1 MQPGSVFA
9 GYQIERRLGR
19 GGMGSVYLAKH
30 PRLPRRTALKLLN
43 PDLFD
48 DTESR
53 TRFER
58 EADLAAGLDHP
69 NIVTVFD
76 RGVEDAQLWI
86 SMQYIDG
93 VDAASLDPNTL
104 PVPRAVQI
112 IADTAQALD
121 FAHSMGVLHRD
132 VKPANIMLSTAHTG
146 PERVYLTDF
155 GIARLRDDGGH
166 LTQTGSFTATI
177 AYASP
182 EQLTGGPLDHR
193 TDQYSLA
200 CSLYWM
206 LTGTAPFNSPHPVAV
221 IQGHL
226 QHSPPPLSSV
236 RHGLPAGVD
245 AVMARALA
253 KRPSERFGSCA
264 EFAEAVRAALSGA
277 GPVSGSHV
285 QVGSM
290 QAPMA
295 TAQGQR
301 IVGQRQVQPQGQSQ
315 PHWRTVG
322 SGPGVVGTG
331 PDQGVTG
338 LGVGGAGA
346 GGFGTGAGGLGSG
359 GAGSTGFGA
368 GAGGAVHGAGATGFR
383 GGTGAGVGGTGP
395 RAGGFG
401 TGGAGGTGSGAGA
414 AGVGFG
420 AGATGFGAGGAGA
433 GTGPGAFGSDDGMRP
448 ALDPRIGGRYAYS
461 PSTGQVSAAA
471 GGMAPMRPVAA
482 VGPRSHRKLI
492 IGLSAAVLA
501 VVAVIVALVVV
512 NKPDDAGVAAAGAI
526 SAEFPSMVPGTS
538 PGSGVAGA
546 DCTSYDAARDKEL
559 WEGQSSTGPDF
570 GAWSAAWGCQGTDG
584 PIETSYYLV
593 EYSTADDARRVL
605 DGLRPIDITH
615 DAKDGL
621 TYPNYHLPQARGHQH
636 TMVTGFP
643 GPDRGTFLLYT
654 SGMHKSPE
662 SFMDWWKSLP
672 LA

>member
-48 DTESR
+48 DKETR
-53 TRFER
+53 ARFER
-58 EADLAAGLDHP
+58 EADLAAQLDHP

-104 PVPRAVQI
+104 PVMRAVRI

-132 VKPANIMLSTAHTG
+132 VKPANIMLSNAHTG

-182 EQLTGGPLDHR
+182 EQLTGAPLDHR

-200 CSLYWM
+200 CSLFWM

-226 QHSPPPLSSV
+226 QHSPPALSSV
-236 RHGLPAGVD
+236 RLGMPAALD

-253 KRPSERFGSCA
+253 KRPEERFGSCA

-277 GPVSGSHV
+277 APVSGPHGRV
-285 QVGSM
+285 ATTM

-301 IVGQRQVQPQGQSQ
+301 IQPQPQPQPQPRPPHLSQ
-315 PHWRTVG
+315 PHSQPQPRPPHLSQPHTVG
-322 SGPGVVGTG
+322 TIHGSVGTSS
-331 PDQGVTG
+331 VT
-338 LGVGGAGA
+338 
-346 GGFGTGAGGLGSG
+346 
-359 GAGSTGFGA
+359 
-368 GAGGAVHGAGATGFR
+368 
-383 GGTGAGVGGTGP
+383 
-395 RAGGFG
+395 
-401 TGGAGGTGSGAGA
+401 
-414 AGVGFG
+414 
-420 AGATGFGAGGAGA
+420 A
-433 GTGPGAFGSDDGMRP
+433 GTGPGMRP
-448 ALDPRIGGRYAYS
+448 MAGPLTPPRQQVYS
-461 PSTGQVSAAA
+461 PPTGELSATTGALS
-471 GGMAPMRPVAA
+471 PMRKAD
-482 VGPRSHRKLI
+482 GDGLRSRRKRT
-492 IGLSAAVLA
+492 IGLSVVAVLA
-501 VVAVIVALVVV
+501 VIATIVALVVMDTS
-512 NKPDDAGVAAAGAI
+512 DDSAPAPTGAI
-526 SAEFPSMVPGTS
+526 STEFPRMVPRTS
-538 PGSGVAGA
+538 PGNGFAEAG
-546 DCTSYDAARDKEL
+546 CVSHDAAKEEEL
-559 WEGQSSTGPDF
+559 WDGQASTGPDF
-570 GAWSAAWGCQGTDG
+570 GAWSAAWGCMGTDG
-584 PIETSYYLV
+584 LTATSYYLV
-593 EYSTADDARRVL
+593 EYETADEVRRVL
-605 DGLRPIDITH
+605 DGLQPIDITH
-615 DAKDGL
+615 DALGGV
-621 TYPNYHLPQARGHQH
+621 TYPNYHLPQSMGHQH
-636 TMVTGFP
+636 TMMTSFP
-643 GPDRGTFLLYT
+643 GPPRGTFLLYT
-654 SGMHKSPE
+654 MGMHKSPE
-662 SFMDWWKSLP
+662 DFMDWWKSLP
-672 LA
+672 LS

>member
-48 DTESR
+48 DKETR
-53 TRFER
+53 ARFER
-58 EADLAAGLDHP
+58 EADLAAQLDHP

-76 RGVEDAQLWI
+76 RGVEDSQLWI

-93 VDAASLDPNTL
+93 IDAASLDPNTL
-104 PVPRAVQI
+104 PVMRAVQI
-112 IADTAQALD
+112 ITDMAQALD

-132 VKPANIMLSTAHTG
+132 VKPANILLSNAHTG

-200 CSLYWM
+200 CSLFWM

-226 QHSPPPLSSV
+226 QHSPPALSSV
-236 RHGLPAGVD
+236 RLGLPAALD

-253 KRPSERFGSCA
+253 KRAGGRFGSCA

-277 GPVSGSHV
+277 APVSGSHARV
-285 QVGSM
+285 AATM

-301 IVGQRQVQPQGQSQ
+301 ILAQPQPQGQSQ
-315 PHWRTVG
+315 SQVQPQSQSQPSPHAHLQSRPGDLGPGMVG
-322 SGPGVVGTG
+322 SGALGSGAGPLGTNPGPVGTGPGVVGTN
-331 PDQGVTG
+331 
-338 LGVGGAGA
+338 LGTVGAGRGVA
-346 GGFGTGAGGLGSG
+346 GTNPGTPG
-359 GAGSTGFGA
+359 TNP
-368 GAGGAVHGAGATGFR
+368 GAVGNR
-383 GGTGAGVGGTGP
+383 P
-395 RAGGFG
+395 
-401 TGGAGGTGSGAGA
+401 
-414 AGVGFG
+414 
-420 AGATGFGAGGAGA
+420 
-433 GTGPGAFGSDDGMRP
+433 GMRP
-448 ALDPRIGGRYAYS
+448 MNGPLTPPRRQAYS
-461 PSTGQVSAAA
+461 PPTGQISATTGALSSMRPADA
-471 GGMAPMRPVAA
+471 GGV
-482 VGPRSHRKLI
+482 RSRKKLD
-492 IGLSAAVLA
+492 IGLSVAAVLA
-501 VVAVIVALVVV
+501 VIAVIVALVVM
-512 NKPDDAGVAAAGAI
+512 NIPDDTGPAPAEAI
-526 SAEFPSMVPGTS
+526 STEFPNMVPDTS
-538 PGSGVAGA
+538 PGNGFDGAGCVSH
-546 DCTSYDAARDKEL
+546 DSARDKEL
-559 WEGQSSTGPDF
+559 WEGQSAAGPDF
-570 GAWSAAWGCQGTDG
+570 GAWSAAWGCLGNDG
-584 PIETSYYLV
+584 LTAISYFLV
-593 EYSTADDARRVL
+593 EYETADEARRVL
-605 DGLRPIDITH
+605 DRLQPIDITH
-615 DAKDGL
+615 DAKDGVM
-621 TYPNYHLPQARGHQH
+621 YPNYHLPQSMGHQH
-636 TMVTGFP
+636 TMMTSFP
-643 GPDRGTFLLYT
+643 GPNRGTFLLYT
-654 SGMHKSPE
+654 RGMHKSPE
-662 SFMDWWKSLP
+662 DFMDWWKSLP